1 MCILNL
7 PKIMSLQLTIT
18 VLCLLGIFFK
28 PVRTQSIPNIDVLLG
43 RIFDDN
49 STELIPET
57 RVDTSAK
64 ICGFGKECV
73 PRSLCNE
80 NGTVNI
86 YGIDMLNLRI
96 DGSNPCAYLESCCDV
111 SNKLQ
116 EPKPLDVPQRNTCG
130 YRNFNGV
137 SFKITDAKNNEAEF
151 AEFPWMV
158 AIYANTGNQKVFKC
172 GGSIIAPNVIL
183 TAAHCLSDKQTA
195 PLMVRAGEWDLE
207 TTQEPLMHQDA
218 RVSEIIVHESFSRS
232 TIFNDIALLI
242 LETPFTF
249 APNVQPICLPEAGTI
264 FDNKR
269 CFATGWGQDKF
280 GKHGAYQ
287 HILKKIE
294 LPVIPHAKC
303 QTQLRVTRLSRY
315 FQLHNSFMCAGGELG
330 KDTCKGDGGSPLSC
344 PDPNNPER
352 YLQAGVVSWG
362 IECGVE
368 NIPGVYA
375 NVAQL
380 REWIIEKLVAKG
392 IDTKFFTP

>member
-1 MCILNL
+1 MCFLILT
-7 PKIMSLQLTIT
+7 KVMFMQLTIII
-18 VLCLLGIFFK
+18 VCLLGYFFN
-28 PVRTQSIPNIDVLLG
+28 PVRTQGIPDIDVLLG

-49 STELIPET
+49 STDLMPEP
-57 RVDTSAK
+57 RVNTQDK
-64 ICGFGKECV
+64 ICGFGMECV

-80 NGTVNI
+80 NGTVNN
-86 YGIDMLNLRI
+86 YGIHMINLRI
-96 DGSNPCAYLESCCDV
+96 DGPCAYLESCCDV

-116 EPKPLDVPQRNTCG
+116 EPKPLDVPQINACG
-130 YRNFNGV
+130 YRNFNGI
-137 SFKITDAKNNEAEF
+137 SFKISGAKNNEAEF

-158 AIYANTGNQKVFKC
+158 AIYTNVGNQKLFKC
-172 GGSIIAPNVIL
+172 GGSVIAPKVVL
-183 TAAHCLSDKQTA
+183 TAAHCLWDKQTA
-195 PLMVRAGEWDLE
+195 SLMVRAGEWDLE
-207 TTQEPLMHQDA
+207 TTLEPLLHQDA
-218 RVSEIIVHESFSRS
+218 RVAEIITHEDFNRN

-242 LETPFTF
+242 LETPFTL

-269 CFATGWGQDKF
+269 CFAAGWGQNKF
-280 GKHGAYQ
+280 GKNGTYQ

-294 LPVIPHAKC
+294 LPVVPRAKC
-303 QTQLRVTRLSRY
+303 QAQLRTTRLSRF
-315 FQLHNSFMCAGGELG
+315 FQLDNSFMCAGGELG

-375 NVAQL
+375 NVVHL
-380 REWIIEKLVAKG
+380 RDWIIGKLVTKG